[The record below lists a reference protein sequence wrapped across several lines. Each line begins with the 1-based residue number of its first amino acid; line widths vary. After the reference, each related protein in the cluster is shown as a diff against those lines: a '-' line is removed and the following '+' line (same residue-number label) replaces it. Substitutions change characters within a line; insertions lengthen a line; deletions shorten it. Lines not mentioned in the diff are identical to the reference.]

1 MKATRSA
8 AGRTRTQPS
17 GAARGAAT
25 AVLLWAAGCT
35 QPMAPKLPLS
45 SIHPSEPAAPDARF
59 ISDDPAGYLRDT
71 LRRCT
76 ELEVYEVDF
85 WRQEQ
90 RRTLLG
96 DGLSDEEHMRVKYK
110 DEPLSIRMDFSEP
123 STFSSVAYV
132 EGQNGNMLRCKW
144 RKALIPGARPP
155 INDYDPQ
162 SAVKFGFSRSPVT
175 DFGVRRL
182 LELIVDALDRTTAE
196 GLAPQVTYRGVG
208 KFEKDGLPVHHIEL
222 LYHPDTG
229 LERLKVDLLVHVDSE
244 LPAGCYLWQ
253 ADGQLDAKYL
263 YAHYDL
269 QPQWSAESFEIQ

>member
-1 MKATRSA
+1 VT
-8 AGRTRTQPS
+8 PN
-17 GAARGAAT
+17 
-25 AVLLWAAGCT
+25 
-35 QPMAPKLPLS
+35 LPLS
-45 SIHPSEPAAPDARF
+45 AAQPLEPTAPDGRF
-59 ISDDPAGYLRDT
+59 ISANPAAYLRDT
-71 LRRCT
+71 LQRCT
-76 ELEVYEVDF
+76 ELDMYEVDF
-85 WRQEQ
+85 WRQER

-96 DGLSDEEHMRVKYK
+96 SGLSDEEHMRVKYK
-110 DEPLSIRMDFSEP
+110 EAPLSIRMDFSDP

-132 EGQNGNMLRCKW
+132 EGQNRNRLRCKW

-155 INDYDPQ
+155 INDYDPH

-182 LELIVDALDRTTAE
+182 LELIVDTLDRTTAE

-208 KFEKDGLPVHHIEL
+208 QLEKDGLPVHHIEL

-244 LPAGCYLWQ
+244 LPAGCYLWLG
-253 ADGQLDAKYL
+253 DGQLDAKYL

-269 QPQWSAESFEIQ
+269 QPQWSAESFEIE